1 MMKLTL
7 RLTTLLI
14 CLWLISGSS
23 ASTFTRSGLRQEG
36 KKPQDVYVFA
46 QESKMGTVTFSHIN
60 HITKNRNLDA
70 TGPVACVECHH
81 TAQPVSELL
90 KFPPL
95 KTAFPPDRTTT
106 LTAELLAKD
115 PNALGGVTCHKC
127 HARAGM
133 KPEAWPEIPQIKHEV
148 STAIITLTNQQA
160 FHRNCAGC
168 HDEVVKH
175 RKDVNPP
182 TSMKCAGCHKK

>member
-1 MMKLTL
+1 MKLAFTL
-7 RLTTLLI
+7 TMLLI
-14 CLWLISGSS
+14 CLLMISGSG
-23 ASTFTRSGLRQEG
+23 ASGLAPGRSSQGE
-36 KKPQDVYVFA
+36 KKPQDVYVLA
-46 QESKMGTVTFSHIN
+46 QESKMGKVTFRHVD
-60 HITKNRNLDA
+60 HVTKNRNLDA

-90 KFPPL
+90 KLPPL
-95 KTAFPPDRTTT
+95 KTAFPADRTTT

-115 PNALGGVTCHKC
+115 PETLGGITCHKC

-148 STAIITLTNQQA
+148 STAVITLTNQQA

-182 TSMKCAGCHKK
+182 TSMKCGGCHKK

>member
-1 MMKLTL
+1 MKRAFT
-7 RLTTLLI
+7 LTTLLI
-14 CLWLISGSS
+14 CLWMISGSG
-23 ASTFTRSGLRQEG
+23 ASMPAPSKPTQGE
-36 KKPQDVYVFA
+36 KKPQDVYVLA
-46 QESKMGTVTFSHIN
+46 QESKMGKVTFRHVD
-60 HITKNRNLDA
+60 HVTKNRNLDA

-81 TAQPVSELL
+81 TAQPASELL
-90 KFPPL
+90 KLPPL
-95 KTAFPPDRTTT
+95 KTAFPADRTTT

-115 PNALGGVTCHKC
+115 PDTLGGVTCHKC
-127 HARAGM
+127 HSRAGM

-175 RKDVNPP
+175 RKDVSPP
-182 TSMKCAGCHKK
+182 TSMKCGGCHKK

>member
-1 MMKLTL
+1 MKLVITFAL
-7 RLTTLLI
+7 VGG
-14 CLWLISGSS
+14 LWLLGASS
-23 ASTFTRSGLRQEG
+23 PPPRVAGAPAQGE

-46 QESKMGTVTFSHIN
+46 EASKMGKVTFSHVD

-81 TAQPVSELL
+81 TAQPASELAKL
-90 KFPPL
+90 PPL
-95 KTAFPPDRTTT
+95 KTAFPADRTTT

-127 HARAGM
+127 HSPAGT
-133 KPEAWPEIPQIKHEV
+133 KPEAWPEIPEIKHET
-148 STAIITLTNQQA
+148 STAVIKLTNQQA

-175 RKDVNPP
+175 RKDVKPP
-182 TSMKCAGCHKK
+182 TSLKCAGCHKK

>member
-1 MMKLTL
+1 MRLAVT
-7 RLTTLLI
+7 LTTLLI
-14 CLWLISGSS
+14 CLRLLTGSS
-23 ASTFTRSGLRQEG
+23 ASTFTRGTPAQGE

-46 QESKMGTVTFSHIN
+46 QESKMGKVTFNHLN
-60 HITKNRNLDA
+60 HITKKRNLDA

-81 TAQPVSELL
+81 TAQPASELL

>member
-1 MMKLTL
+1 MRLAVT
-7 RLTTLLI
+7 LTTLLI
-14 CLWLISGSS
+14 CLWLWTGSS
-23 ASTFTRSGLRQEG
+23 ASTFTRGTPSQGE

-60 HITKNRNLDA
+60 HITNNRNLDA

-115 PNALGGVTCHKC
+115 PN
-127 HARAGM
+127 ARAGM

>member
-1 MMKLTL
+1 MTKLSL

-115 PNALGGVTCHKC
+115 PNALGGMTCHKC

-182 TSMKCAGCHKK
+182 TSMKCGGCHKK

>member
-1 MMKLTL
+1 L
-7 RLTTLLI
+7 
-14 CLWLISGSS
+14 
-23 ASTFTRSGLRQEG
+23 QEE
-36 KKPQDVYVFA
+36 KKPHDVYVLA
-46 QESKMGTVTFSHIN
+46 QESKMGNVTFSHVN
-60 HITKNRNLDA
+60 HITKNRNLAA
-70 TGPVACVECHH
+70 TGPIACVECHH
-81 TAQPVSELL
+81 TAQPASELL
-90 KFPPL
+90 KLPPL
-95 KTAFPPDRTTT
+95 KTAYPPDRTTT

-115 PNALGGVTCHKC
+115 PTALVVTCDKC

-133 KPEAWPEIPQIKHEV
+133 KPELWPEIPQIKHEV

>member
-81 TAQPVSELL
+81 TAQPASELL

-115 PNALGGVTCHKC
+115 PNALGGMTCHKC

>member
-1 MMKLTL
+1 MKYAVMLMTPF
-7 RLTTLLI
+7 I
-14 CLWLISGSS
+14 CLWLLWTGSRAATYS
-23 ASTFTRSGLRQEG
+23 AAGASSEEG
-36 KKPQDVYVFA
+36 KKPQEVYVFA
-46 QESKMGTVTFSHIN
+46 QESKMGKVTFSHLN

-81 TAQPVSELL
+81 TAQPASELQKL
-90 KFPPL
+90 PPL
-95 KTAFPPDRTTT
+95 KTSFPADRTTS

-127 HARAGM
+127 HARVGM

-160 FHRNCAGC
+160 VHRNGAGC
-168 HDEVVKH
+168 HDEVV
-175 RKDVNPP
+175 
-182 TSMKCAGCHKK
+182 